1 MRGSNYSLFLALISL
16 LQSQTKSKVNKRKL
30 RASIL
35 IISFFILTT
44 AGFSQTTSSDIVV
57 GAARMDKY
65 LSQLEGK
72 NIGVVVNQTSVIN
85 STHLVDTLLSLGVSV
100 KKIFVPEH
108 GFRGKADAGEVVEDG
123 KDIKTNLPIISLYGK
138 NKKPTAE
145 QFEDLDVLIFDIQ
158 DVGVRFY
165 TYISTM
171 HYVMETA
178 AETDKKVMVFDR
190 PNPNGMF
197 VDGPVLDPN
206 FKSFV
211 GMHPIPILYG
221 LTPGEAAMMINGEG
235 WLNDGVKCDLTIIP
249 LKNYD
254 HNTSYN
260 LPIKPSP
267 NLPNDLAIQL
277 YPSLCMFEGTMIS
290 VGRGTYDPFQQIGHP
305 SFTNME
311 YSFKPVSIDGMSKY
325 PKHQDK
331 VCYGIKFDESNAFK
345 GFTLKYV
352 IEFYNLFEDK
362 PNYFKNYFNTLAGTD
377 KLMKQI
383 ESGMT
388 EADIKA
394 TWQEDLNSY
403 KAIRKNYLLYPDF
416 E

>member
-1 MRGSNYSLFLALISL
+1 M
-16 LQSQTKSKVNKRKL
+16 
-30 RASIL
+30 
-35 IISFFILTT
+35 
-44 AGFSQTTSSDIVV
+44 
-57 GAARMDKY
+57 
-65 LSQLEGK
+65 
-72 NIGVVVNQTSVIN
+72 
-85 STHLVDTLLSLGVSV
+85 
-100 KKIFVPEH
+100 
-108 GFRGKADAGEVVEDG
+108 VEDG

-235 WLNDGVKCDLTIIP
+235 WLNDGDKCDLTIIP

-394 TWQEDLNSY
+394 TWQVDLNSY